1 MTTTEFLCNSL
12 EYISDKLN
20 KFVFLKKKV
29 SFIDMLA
36 VEGVFGYDILVT
48 CLYLRVV
55 LFKLFKLLY

>member
-29 SFIDMLA
+29 SFIDMLG